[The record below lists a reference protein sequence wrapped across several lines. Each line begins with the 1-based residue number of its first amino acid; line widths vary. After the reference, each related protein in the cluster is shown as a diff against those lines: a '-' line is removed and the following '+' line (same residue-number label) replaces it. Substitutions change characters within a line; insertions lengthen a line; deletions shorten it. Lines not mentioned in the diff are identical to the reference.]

1 MRCLSSSERATR
13 TEQTQ
18 VVTELR
24 QNHSLTHILQVVP
37 LPKSIYYY
45 QHNQLQ
51 HSQHENDDRIT
62 AEIMN
67 VKHDHPAYGYRRVT
81 LALQRHH
88 ILVNHKKVQHIMSAE
103 GLQSTAY
110 TQRIRKYNSYK
121 GMVGKVAKNHLKR
134 RFMTDRPYQKLVS
147 DISEFRWGHQTT
159 NERLYLEPVM
169 DLYSDEILSFN
180 ISDHPTVAFAL
191 KPLHEALERLP
202 EHHYRTYVHTD
213 QGFQYQ
219 NYLWRKELKS
229 HHVCQSMSRK
239 ATCLDNAQME
249 SFFHLMKAETVAS
262 HHYQTS
268 EELEAAMR
276 VWMKYYNECRIK
288 EKLGGQSPIDYRI
301 STTEQA
307 A

>member
-1 MRCLSSSERATR
+1 M
-13 TEQTQ
+13 
-18 VVTELR
+18 
-24 QNHSLTHILQVVP
+24 
-37 LPKSIYYY
+37 PKSDYYY
-45 QHNQLQ
+45 QKQRQ
-51 HSQHENDDRIT
+51 QRDTDDPMIS
-62 AEIMN
+62 EIKA
-67 VKHDHPAYGYRRVT
+67 VKQKHPAYGYRRVVLT
-81 LALQRHH
+81 LRRCHLK
-88 ILVNHKKVQHIMSAE
+88 VNHKKVQRIMRTE

-110 TQRIRKYNSYK
+110 TKRIRKYNSYK
-121 GMVGKVAKNHLKR
+121 GTVGKVAKNRLNR

-147 DISEFRWGHQTT
+147 DVSEFRWGHQTT

-169 DLYSDEILSFN
+169 DLYSDEILAFN

-219 NYLWRKELKS
+219 NCLWRKELKS

-262 HHYQTS
+262 HHYQTRK
-268 EELEAAMR
+268 ELETAMR
-276 VWMKYYNECRIK
+276 VWIKYYNESRIK
-288 EKLGGQSPIDYRI
+288 EKLGGQSPIEYRI
-301 STTEQA
+301 SNTEQVA
-307 A
+307 